1 MFEIGCAEIVE
12 AFKITGTLILT
23 VGVAYLVKGVTG

>member
-12 AFKITGTLILT
+12 AFKITGMLIAT
-23 VGVAYLVKGVTG
+23 VGVAYLLKWTLE